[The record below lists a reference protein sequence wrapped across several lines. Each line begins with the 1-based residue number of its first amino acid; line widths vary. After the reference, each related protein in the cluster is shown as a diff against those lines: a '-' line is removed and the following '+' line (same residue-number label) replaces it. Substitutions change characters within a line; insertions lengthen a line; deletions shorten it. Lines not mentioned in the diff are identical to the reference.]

1 MAALAVI
8 LPIPVVVLKVLYW
21 LMFAFATIVLG
32 FGAFSGIRKRIP
44 KYLAILVRILSFFM
58 LFYGISSNRY
68 IFGFRDNLQNISLF
82 PMMTQNIFINTPV
95 IGYTLLGVVFIVAIL
110 FVYKK
115 INCEQKLMNG
125 IKFFRGANKAIILVY
140 LSSVVGCGFNE
151 IKKLGL
157 SFAEINVSYICSIM
171 FMYLVVAM
179 FAGIGLYL
187 LGRVK
192 N

>member
-1 MAALAVI
+1 
-8 LPIPVVVLKVLYW
+8 
-21 LMFAFATIVLG
+21 
-32 FGAFSGIRKRIP
+32 
-44 KYLAILVRILSFFM
+44 
-58 LFYGISSNRY
+58 
-68 IFGFRDNLQNISLF
+68 
-82 PMMTQNIFINTPV
+82 MMTQNIFINTPV

-157 SFAEINVSYICSIM
+157 SFAEINVSYIFSMM